1 MAGVGE
7 GSPEDPASWG
17 PWLEVVK
24 AAGGKGDSPLPS
36 QWGQEKTQPARA
48 N

>member
-24 AAGGKGDSPLPS
+24 AAGGKGDSALPS